1 MKTFSSLLVVI
12 GVIGIAAAPF
22 GLGCAGAKV
31 GTSESSGGNNGGGIS
46 GGGSTGSSGFFVDTD
61 ASSAPPDTRKADLMP
76 DVEPFGYDDA
86 GTPICLSIL
95 SLGQPGG
102 TGAGNGNDNT
112 NAFQDYMNTYTK
124 NANTGT
130 TSTMTMLK
138 KHTTITADFLKNYNV
153 LILQALEDDINAGS
167 IWTISQSET
176 DALAKWVQDGGSL
189 ITMSGYSANSNEV
202 QPLNQLLGGSNKW
215 SGISYNTDDI
225 FGTCPDNMCYCTDS
239 SIPFDGWQS
248 DYADNDKLTHNL
260 KKVGVF
266 HGRSINCSGS
276 DCQIFAK
283 DPSGT
288 KIGVA
293 KVVGKG
299 RIVAWADEW
308 VTYTSQWGIQT
319 SQWDTNVQCT
329 GGDDGSHTDAQR
341 EPHTAKLTYSIPQ
354 FWYDVFSWSSPD
366 MQWCF
371 TINVPPDADP
381 GQQVIQ

>member
-1 MKTFSSLLVVI
+1 MKTFSSFFV
-12 GVIGIAAAPF
+12 VIGIAAASQ

-31 GTSESSGGNNGGGIS
+31 GVSDSTGGNQGGGGIS
-46 GGGSTGSSGFFVDTD
+46 PGGGSSGSSGFFVDTD
-61 ASSAPPDTRKADLMP
+61 ASFTPPDTRKADLMP

-86 GTPICLSIL
+86 GTPICMAIL

-112 NAFQDYMNTYTK
+112 NAFQDYMNKYTQS
-124 NANTGT
+124 ATGA
-130 TSTMTMLK
+130 TSTMTMLR
-138 KHTTITADFLKNYNV
+138 KHTTITADFLKGYNV
-153 LILQALEDDINAGS
+153 LVLQALEDDINAGS

-215 SGISYNTDDI
+215 SGISYNADDI

-248 DYADNDKLTHNL
+248 DYADNDQLTHDL

-276 DCQIFAK
+276 DCQVFAK
-283 DPSGT
+283 DSSGT
-288 KIGVA
+288 KIGVG

-299 RIVAWADEW
+299 RVVAWADEW
-308 VTYTSQWGIQT
+308 VTYTSQWGVQT
-319 SQWDTNVQCT
+319 SQWDSNVQCT
-329 GGDDGSHTDAQR
+329 GGDDGSHTDALR

-354 FWYDVFSWSSPD
+354 FWYNIFSWSQPD
-366 MQWCF
+366 LKWCF
-371 TINVPPDADP
+371 IINVPPEAGP
-381 GQQVIQ
+381 GQTVIP